1 MNVLIILSD
10 NVYLTPYLSYY
21 TNLLEQN
28 SIDYDVMYWDKN
40 KNEFISNDKYYRF
53 SINKSGY
60 INKLIGYIKYKH
72 MILRQISKKSY
83 DLIIPL
89 HPQTSFIIYKKLI
102 KKYHKKYIFDIRD
115 YSYEKYCLYRKIQ
128 KKLINNSLLNVIS
141 SPGYKKFLP
150 QGNYYICHNVP
161 NEKNIN
167 VYQTSRRDTNKKI
180 QISYIGLIRFMEQ
193 NIKIINFFKN
203 DSRFQLNFVGTNSK
217 KIEEYCKKNNIK
229 NVTLIDTFPK
239 NKTLEYYKQADIIMN
254 LYGNNTPLLN
264 YALSNKLYYSA
275 CLYKPILVCPKTYMS
290 EIVSKY
296 NLGYE
301 LHMKEKKELDDL
313 YKYYNEININSF
325 KSNSRKFMNKVYQ
338 ANNKLTKKITN
349 ELIRLKKEGK
359 ND

>member
-1 MNVLIILSD
+1 M
-10 NVYLTPYLSYY
+10 
-21 TNLLEQN
+21 
-28 SIDYDVMYWDKN
+28 KN
-40 KNEFISNDKYYRF
+40 
-53 SINKSGY
+53 
-60 INKLIGYIKYKH
+60 
-72 MILRQISKKSY
+72 
-83 DLIIPL
+83 
-89 HPQTSFIIYKKLI
+89 IIYT
-102 KKYHKKYIFDIRD
+102 
-115 YSYEKYCLYRKIQ
+115 E
-128 KKLINNSLLNVIS
+128 KLINNSLLNVIS

-150 QGNYYICHNVP
+150 QGNYYVCHNVP

-167 VYQTSRRDTNKKI
+167 VYQENRRDINKKI

-203 DSRFQLNFVGTNSK
+203 DSRFQLNFIGTNSK
-217 KIEEYCKKNNIK
+217 KLEEYCKKNNIK
-229 NVTLIDTFPK
+229 NVKLIDTFPK

-301 LHMKEKKELDDL
+301 LYMKEKKELDDL
-313 YKYYNEININSF
+313 YKYYNEIDINSF
-325 KSNSRKFMNKVYQ
+325 KNNSQKFISEVYQ
-338 ANNKLTKKITN
+338 ENNKLTKKITN
-349 ELIRLKKEGK
+349 ELLRLKKECK